1 MNNIKEL
8 YKFSKNF
15 TVLYVEDDKKIQNSM
30 CRYLKKIFKSVDVAD
45 DGLHGL
51 ELYNKINP
59 DIVIT
64 DLSMPKMN
72 GTDLIKNIRKI
83 KEKQSILV
91 TTAHNE
97 PSLIQDIKDHS
108 IDGYIIKPFEFKNLN
123 EELYKLIKNL
133 NFKPTSI

>member
-123 EELYKLIKNL
+123 EELYKLIKSL

>member
-30 CRYLKKIFKSVDVAD
+30 CKYLKKIFKSVDVAD